1 MNKLIISLT
10 LLLSVTINA
19 SIPTTEGLFRN
30 GNNADVAAGL
40 ILVKAMVS
48 TEVSNMLME
57 KPMAELTEGQEQKA
71 MTDEEAPKNYFV
83 KFLLSAEHEE
93 RVQLIQVIYSS
104 GKMKD
109 SEILNVRFFSNL
121 KDKILKSPT
130 RLALFYSLLSSFAL
144 NRSEEIS
151 AFLKLNSKTYKPNE
165 ELVDAEK
172 SALYKRYKR
181 YLTVVKEDES
191 LKDTM
196 DNPLKP
202 EDPEVKKVVSE
213 VEERPFM
220 VRDQN
225 VSLIKTQS
233 GFQWAIKLDV
243 LEAYFDNKNRRL
255 EKMLYGQIDKNT
267 VFSFDDYIL
276 FDGTHELPKNIKITA
291 PEETVNLRLTSLTHL
306 NMGNKSMTFRYG
318 EYRDLLKSSEKAS
331 EAEKMTLFLLK

>member
-1 MNKLIISLT
+1 MNKLLIPLT
-10 LLLSVTINA
+10 LFLSVTINA

-83 KFLLSAEHEE
+83 KFLLSAEQEE

-151 AFLKLNSKTYKPNE
+151 AFLKLNSKT
-165 ELVDAEK
+165 
-172 SALYKRYKR
+172 SA
-181 YLTVVKEDES
+181 
-191 LKDTM
+191 
-196 DNPLKP
+196 P
-202 EDPEVKKVVSE
+202 
-213 VEERPFM
+213 
-220 VRDQN
+220 
-225 VSLIKTQS
+225 
-233 GFQWAIKLDV
+233 
-243 LEAYFDNKNRRL
+243 
-255 EKMLYGQIDKNT
+255 
-267 VFSFDDYIL
+267 
-276 FDGTHELPKNIKITA
+276 
-291 PEETVNLRLTSLTHL
+291 
-306 NMGNKSMTFRYG
+306 
-318 EYRDLLKSSEKAS
+318 SS
-331 EAEKMTLFLLK
+331 